1 MDNTVNDLHNERF
14 KTVKI
19 KIPFFI
25 KQDISFFL
33 NENIYFFIL
42 GKVLF

>member
-1 MDNTVNDLHNERF
+1 M
-14 KTVKI
+14 KVKI

-33 NENIYFFIL
+33 KQKYIFSYFLISYDF
-42 GKVLF
+42 